1 MSVILLVRHGQ
12 ASWGADDYDQLSVTG
27 IEQSR
32 LLGRALSAR
41 GVRPDLLVRGSMK
54 RHRQTAEAAVAGAG
68 WDVEVAEDDG
78 WDEFDH
84 LSTLS
89 GSLDWEELDGESFD
103 DRVRRFEATIDRWS
117 SGKHDDEYRESFP
130 AFQQRVTAAFDR
142 ALERLDPKQTA
153 VVFTSGGPVSWV
165 TVALTKGGLPAWTRL
180 SKVVVNSSVTK
191 VLTGRRG
198 TSLITFNDHSH
209 LEGGDPGLLTY
220 R

>member
-1 MSVILLVRHGQ
+1 MSVLLLVRHGQ
-12 ASWGADDYDQLSVTG
+12 ASWGSADYDQLSATG
-27 IEQSR
+27 TEQSR
-32 LLGRALSAR
+32 VLGRALATR
-41 GVRPDLLVRGSMK
+41 GVRPDLVVRGSMK
-54 RHRQTAEAAVAGAG
+54 RHRQTADAAVAGAG
-68 WDVEVAEDDG
+68 WDVEVTEDGD

-84 LSTLS
+84 LSTLT
-89 GSLDWEELDGESFD
+89 GSLDWQEIEGESYD
-103 DRVRRFEATIDRWS
+103 DRVRRFEGTIDRWAA
-117 SGKHDDEYRESFP
+117 GEHDDEYRESFP
-130 AFQQRVTAAFDR
+130 AFQERVTAAFDR

-165 TVALTKGGLPAWTRL
+165 TVALTDGGLPAWTRM

-191 VLTGRRG
+191 VLSGRRG